1 VLVPAVVKPLL
12 MDSPSGPGRPAHVA
26 AASGVVRMGRF
37 LYVVADDEV
46 QLAVFEEGAARGRWV
61 PLFEGALPA
70 ETEARRAVKPD
81 LEVLARLPPRPA
93 WEHGALVALPSGSA
107 APRRFGALAPLDPSG
122 GLASGPAWRF
132 DLQALFEQIAAELGA
147 TLNVEGAALL
157 QDRFVLLHRG
167 AGQRRSALVEL
178 DLERLVEAVAARGA
192 VSANS
197 VRDLR
202 EVELPE
208 VSGWPLALTDG
219 LALPDG
225 SIAFTAVAEQT
236 DDPTKD
242 APCIGSA
249 VGRMSRQGKVL
260 KLELLQGHPKV
271 EGITLQGEKAWLVND
286 QDDPSVPAHL
296 FSVTLP

>member
-1 VLVPAVVKPLL
+1 MLVPTVVKPLL
-12 MDSPSGPGRPAHVA
+12 MEAPSGPGRPAHVA

-46 QLAVFEEGAARGRWV
+46 QLAVFEEGAPRGRWA
-61 PLFEGALPA
+61 PLFDGALPA
-70 ETEARRAVKPD
+70 ETEARRAAKPD

-122 GLASGPAWRF
+122 GLAGPCWRF
-132 DLQALFEQIAAELGA
+132 DLQALFEQIAAELG
-147 TLNVEGAALL
+147 TVLNVEGAALL

-167 AGQRRSALVEL
+167 AGRMRSALVEV
-178 DLERLVEAVAARGA
+178 DLERLVEAVSARGA

-197 VRDLR
+197 VRDVR

-236 DDPTKD
+236 VDPVKD
-242 APCIGSA
+242 APCAGSA
-249 VGRMSRQGKVL
+249 VGRISRQGKVL
-260 KLELLQGHPKV
+260 KLETLQGAPKV
-271 EGITLQGEKAWLVND
+271 EGITLQGEKAWLVTD
-286 QDDPSVPAHL
+286 QDDPSVPAQL
-296 FSVTLP
+296 LSVPLP